1 MSSEERPPEQPEEV
15 QPPQSRPSRSRG
27 PKQRASR
34 QSKDITPLL
43 KGWDFEPGTINV
55 RKIYGLDGEP
65 KLQMRLE
72 LGLLQMEMTGR
83 PDGTRPHGC
92 ESLLEYFQ
100 TQLEEH
106 TKRNGTELGFHL
118 TAEQC
123 QSLREEAEMYY
134 RRYLSLFV
142 LEDFPGVVRDTDRNL
157 RLIDFCG
164 KFAVEEQDRLVLEQF
179 RPYIVMMKARAAAS
193 IEFKDKRFVEALKIV
208 EEALE
213 SIREFFTAIGQT
225 EAYGQSNEVR
235 VLKRIARDIR
245 KKMPV
250 DPMQK
255 LQSQLERAVRN
266 ERYEDAARLRDEIR
280 RKSGQV

>member
-1 MSSEERPPEQPEEV
+1 
-15 QPPQSRPSRSRG
+15 
-27 PKQRASR
+27 
-34 QSKDITPLL
+34 
-43 KGWDFEPGTINV
+43 
-55 RKIYGLDGEP
+55 
-65 KLQMRLE
+65 MRLE